1 MATKK
6 NIPAPVA
13 LPVMADPFLTIR
25 ADVISVGKA
34 EKDLAALAR
43 NYNDRV
49 VAVRRWLIEGQMTV
63 DNLEG
68 GTMKARFMDAMAE
81 GRLSAAELKVYRS
94 DVKQSKQ
101 GEGKAKHDLHGLVHR
116 AFSSLVKRLRDFDAA
131 VNADPNGEV
140 VWGPTG
146 KPVAAVVAAASSGKR
161 ATVALHES
169 IQRVLN
175 EQIKR
180 VNTDLARGKEKNV
193 LRGHAEIVAALSRA
207 HDLLNPSK

>member
-1 MATKK
+1 MATNKK
-6 NIPAPVA
+6 TLAPVA
-13 LPVMADPFLTIR
+13 LPVAADPFLKIR
-25 ADVISVGKA
+25 DDVVSVGKA

-49 VAVRRWLIEGQMTV
+49 VAVRRWLIEGQLTV
-63 DNLEG
+63 DNLEAG
-68 GTMKARFMDAMAE
+68 AMKARFMDAMAE

-116 AFSSLVKRLRDFDAA
+116 AFSSLVRRIRDFDTA
-131 VNADPNGEV
+131 VAADPKGEV
-140 VWGPTG
+140 VWAPTG

-161 ATVALHES
+161 ATVPLYES
-169 IQRVLN
+169 IQKVLN

-180 VNTDLARGKEKNV
+180 VTSDHAKKEGATLK
-193 LRGHAEIVAALSRA
+193 GHKEIIAALTQA
-207 HDLLNPSK
+207 HDLLS